1 LSKFYFYKQLIP
13 CYANTDSST
22 NASDDKKDAG
32 KLRRLRI
39 QSLKEVHSVEE
50 PTNPEVEF
58 IIQASTICEAFL
70 LFFLQVALA
79 PISCVQCGSQKA
91 V

>member
-1 LSKFYFYKQLIP
+1 LIP
-13 CYANTDSST
+13 CSANIDSGT
-22 NASDDKKDAG
+22 NASDDKKDVG

-58 IIQASTICEAFL
+58 IIQASTKCETFL
-70 LFFLQVALA
+70 
-79 PISCVQCGSQKA
+79 
-91 V
+91 